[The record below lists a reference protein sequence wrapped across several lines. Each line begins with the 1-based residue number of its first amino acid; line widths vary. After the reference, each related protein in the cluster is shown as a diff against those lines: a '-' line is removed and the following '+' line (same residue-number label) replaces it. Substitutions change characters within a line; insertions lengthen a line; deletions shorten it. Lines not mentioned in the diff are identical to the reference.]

1 MDLNEIKSKL
11 EAIAYT
17 KSKPFCYYCYQEAP
31 SGKCKSCQSD
41 DLMRLL
47 PAIGC
52 EYGIDWIVEHLIEQN
67 LDSVDTDEIFEQMI
81 DDCYGETVKVGFM
94 ELATVDVMK
103 NQDPVYWNI
112 AKNEYI
118 DGLVDDEQLL
128 TFDNW
133 NTYYWIHDVEEYI
146 SENDTE
152 SEEAS

>member
-1 MDLNEIKSKL
+1 MCIQDIQSTL
-11 EAIAYT
+11 EKIAFNKT
-17 KSKPFCYYCYQEAP
+17 IPFCYQCYKEAP
-31 SGKCKSCQSD
+31 TGTCTFCQSD

-47 PAIGC
+47 PDSGC
-52 EYGIDWIVEHLIEQN
+52 EFGLDWVIRELLEEN
-67 LDSVDTDEIFEQMI
+67 LEPVDLEEVFEQMI

-103 NQDPVYWNI
+103 SQDPVYWNI

-128 TFDNW
+128 TFDNG
-133 NTYYWIHDVEEYI
+133 NTYYWVHDVEDYI
-146 SENDTE
+146 NENEID

>member
-17 KSKPFCYYCYQEAP
+17 ISKPFCYCCYQEAP
-31 SGKCKSCQSD
+31 SGKCKSCHSD

-67 LDSVDTDEIFEQMI
+67 LDSVDTDETFEQMI
-81 DDCYGETVKVGFM
+81 EDCYEQTTKVGFM
-94 ELATVDVMK
+94 ELSTIDVMK

-128 TFDNW
+128 TFDNG